1 MVVIAMNEL
10 RNLFQYNEFI
20 PLWDELVPFEEEQR
34 VGTESF
40 IYMIWTD
47 SRLVSAKQMGPAS
60 DELNRAFL
68 SYCQHDTDVGA
79 EEYIYIES
87 NRAFQV
93 PDYPPIKFGVMSRE
107 ELCERDRLGLLLQHI
122 EQKLLT
128 SDRIFHAE
136 LLLREAN
143 YEISFRA
150 LINALFNE
158 KITQV
163 LPYEFTLFEWTEEKL
178 KHARGKNSFP
188 PNILRDAKQI
198 IHEQVLAKGKATCAE
213 VYSDEQNHY
222 MVLPII
228 FEAQCLGCLISEL
241 PKQYQKSGTIF
252 RDMALWLQPLLE
264 KGYQLEHG
272 EREAKKKDLLLEVT
286 KKVHSTMDISEV
298 LAKIVYAIKQTYPT
312 YDVYLML
319 SHEWE
324 VQEELPIK
332 PFIYGSEG
340 LHSKAEQAFLT
351 GSNQV
356 ERNQKQQILD
366 LFMPLR
372 GKQGIYGVLE
382 IHASPLL
389 PLPETEISFI
399 EILADTG
406 GNALENAELYQ
417 QSRDLIHDLKLIN
430 RATHQ
435 INSKLN
441 LNDLIESM
449 TQQIKEAFGAQEV
462 GFLLFDRSD
471 QSIIHQSGTPYL
483 LANQHE
489 LDVHSIIDQLLS
501 KKDPIYIGDTGLHH
515 EIETGPF
522 SSMLAIPMIQKEA
535 VHGAVF
541 AFHQE
546 SYHFTFES
554 FKLLQSLVH
563 HSTLAFTNTLL
574 HEELEKLVI
583 TDHLTNLH
591 SRNYLEESMEESL
604 MEHEKGTFL
613 LIDIDDFKRIND
625 SFGHQTG
632 DEILKQVASIIQS
645 NIRET
650 DVAAR
655 WGGEELAIYLPKV
668 DLRVGTE
675 IAKRIVKA
683 VALQTNPSVTI
694 SCGVSHWDKS
704 ESLSRSSECL
714 FKSADTGLYKAK
726 DEGKNRVKIEMP
738 RTAES

>member
-1 MVVIAMNEL
+1 MVVITMNEL
-10 RNLFQYNEFI
+10 NVYFQSNEFT
-20 PLWDELVPFEEEQR
+20 PLWDKLVPIEGEQLIE
-34 VGTESF
+34 GESC

-47 SRLVSAKQMGPAS
+47 SGLVSAKQIGSSS

-68 SYCQHDTDVGA
+68 SYCNQDSDVGG

-87 NRAFQV
+87 NRSFQV
-93 PDYPPIKFGVMSRE
+93 ADHPPIKFGVMSRE
-107 ELCERDRLGLLLQHI
+107 ELCKRDKLGLLLQRI
-122 EQKLLT
+122 EQKLLASNCT
-128 SDRIFHAE
+128 FHAE
-136 LLLREAN
+136 FLLSAAN
-143 YEISFRA
+143 YEITFRA

-158 KITQV
+158 QGKSL
-163 LPYEFTLFEWTEEKL
+163 LPFECTLFEWTEDQL
-178 KHARGKNSFP
+178 KHARGENAFSFEV
-188 PNILRDAKQI
+188 LREAKQTI
-198 IHEQVLAKGKATCAE
+198 QNQLLAKGHATCMM
-213 VYSDEQNHY
+213 VDSDDHCRY

-228 FEAQCLGCLISEL
+228 FEGQCAGCLISEI
-241 PKQYQKSGTIF
+241 PKLRQEWVATFQN
-252 RDMALWLQPLLE
+252 MALWLQPLLE
-264 KGYQLEHG
+264 KGYQAEHN

-312 YDVYLML
+312 FDVYLML

-340 LHSKAEQAFLT
+340 MHLKAEQAYLT
-351 GSNQV
+351 GANQV
-356 ERNQKQQILD
+356 ERNHTQQILD
-366 LFMPLR
+366 LYMPLR

-382 IHASPLL
+382 IHATSLV

-435 INSKLN
+435 INSTLN
-441 LNDLIESM
+441 LNDLTENM
-449 TQQIKEAFGAQEV
+449 THQIKDAFGAEEV
-462 GFLLFDRSD
+462 GFLLFDRTE
-471 QSIIHQSGTPYL
+471 QSVIHQSGTPYL
-483 LANQHE
+483 QSNQHE
-489 LDVHSIIDQLLS
+489 LDLHSIIEQLVQ
-501 KKDPIYIGDTGLHH
+501 KKDPIYIGDTGLHQD
-515 EIETGPF
+515 IKSGPF
-522 SSMLAIPMIQKEA
+522 SSLLAIPMVHKDA
-535 VHGAVF
+535 LHGAVF

-604 MEHEKGTFL
+604 LEHEKGTFL
-613 LIDIDDFKRIND
+613 LIDIDDFKQIND
-625 SFGHQTG
+625 SFGHQIG
-632 DEILKQVASIIQS
+632 DEILKQVASIIQA

-683 VALQTNPSVTI
+683 VALQTSPAVTI

-704 ESLSRSSECL
+704 KSLSRSSECL

-726 DEGKNRVKIEMP
+726 DEGKNRVMIELP
-738 RTAES
+738 RVAEG

>member
-1 MVVIAMNEL
+1 MHEL
-10 RNLFQYNEFI
+10 RDYFQSNEFTS
-20 PLWDELVPFEEEQR
+20 LWDELVPVEEEQLM
-34 VGTESF
+34 GAESF

-47 SRLVSAKQMGPAS
+47 SGLVSAKQMGPSS

-68 SYCQHDTDVGA
+68 SYCQHDAGA
-79 EEYIYIES
+79 GSEEYIYIES
-87 NRAFQV
+87 NRLFQV
-93 PDYPPIKFGVMSRE
+93 ANHPPIKFGVMSRD
-107 ELCERDRLGLLLQHI
+107 ELCERDKLSILLQRL
-122 EQKLLT
+122 EQKLFASVCT
-128 SDRIFHAE
+128 FHAE
-136 LLLREAN
+136 GLLKEAN
-143 YEISFRA
+143 YEITFRA

-158 KITQV
+158 QSMRS
-163 LPYEFTLFEWTEEKL
+163 LPFQFTLFEWTEEQL
-178 KHARGKNSFP
+178 KHARGENVFP
-188 PNILRDAKQI
+188 AKVLNEAKQNV
-198 IHEQVLAKGKATCAE
+198 HKQLVAKGHASCTM
-213 VYSDEQNHY
+213 VDSDSQSDY

-228 FEAQCLGCLISEL
+228 FKERCLGCLVSEI
-241 PKQYQKSGTIF
+241 PKQRQEWGAIF
-252 RDMALWLQPLLE
+252 QNMAIWLQPLLE
-264 KGYQLEHG
+264 KGYQVEHE

-286 KKVHSTMDISEV
+286 KKVHSTMNISEV

-312 YDVYLML
+312 FDVYLML

-340 LHSKAEQAFLT
+340 VHLKAEQAFLT
-351 GSNQV
+351 GENQV
-356 ERNQKQQILD
+356 ERNHNQQIVD
-366 LFMPLR
+366 VYMPLR

-382 IHASPLL
+382 IHASSLL

-430 RATHQ
+430 RAAHQ

-441 LNDLIESM
+441 LNDLTESM
-449 TQQIKEAFGAQEV
+449 TQQIKDAFGAQEV
-462 GFLLFDRSD
+462 GFMLFDRTD
-471 QSIIHQSGTPYL
+471 QSVIHQSGTPYL
-483 LANQHE
+483 QSNRDH
-489 LDVHSIIDQLLS
+489 LDLHTIIEQLLN
-501 KKDPIYIGDTGLHH
+501 KKDPIYIGDTGLHPD
-515 EIETGPF
+515 IKSGPF
-522 SSMLAIPMIQKEA
+522 SSLLAIPMVHKEA

-583 TDHLTNLH
+583 TDHLTSLH

-604 MEHEKGTFL
+604 LEHEKGTFL

-625 SFGHQTG
+625 SFGHQIG
-632 DEILKQVASIIQS
+632 DEILKQVASVIQS

-650 DVAAR
+650 DIAAR

-668 DLRVGTE
+668 DLRVGTD

-683 VALQTNPSVTI
+683 VALHTSPPVTV

-704 ESLSRSSECL
+704 ESLYRSSECL

-726 DEGKNRVKIEMP
+726 DEGKNRVMIEQP
-738 RTAES
+738 RAAES